1 MAGTTSKGLRYP
13 TAGDNPAV
21 HTDILN
27 LATDVDTELDN
38 YILASA
44 PSFTSTVTLGA
55 GADIIYEGA
64 TNDGFETT
72 LTVADPTADRT
83 ITLPNATGTVV
94 LADATQTLSN
104 KTLASPVFT
113 GQVTGLEIGF
123 SQSIVFEGTTADAF
137 ELTLS
142 AGEPTSDV
150 TVTLTN
156 ETEKL
161 ANENFVRTSVLMLGG
176 M

>member
-64 TNDGFETT
+64 TNDG
-72 LTVADPTADRT
+72 LKP
-83 ITLPNATGTVV
+83 L
-94 LADATQTLSN
+94 
-104 KTLASPVFT
+104 
-113 GQVTGLEIGF
+113 
-123 SQSIVFEGTTADAF
+123 
-137 ELTLS
+137 
-142 AGEPTSDV
+142 
-150 TVTLTN
+150 
-156 ETEKL
+156 
-161 ANENFVRTSVLMLGG
+161 
-176 M
+176 